1 MNKIKDQSRKED
13 EMVALF
19 PLIYSARDALVKLA
33 EKESRKYRITFIQ
46 GRILY
51 VLAHEKRAM
60 TQNELSNILQRR
72 FNSVSTLVSRMV
84 KKGLLQKTKSEDDN
98 QFYVDITDEGKK
110 LSALIG
116 TRGVTEVF
124 QTLSAEE
131 GNQLRDTL
139 KKIINETYKA
149 LLTKKEDNR
158 PFML

>member
-1 MNKIKDQSRKED
+1 MNKTKDRVRKED
-13 EMVALF
+13 ELVALF

-51 VLAHEKRAM
+51 VLAHGKRAM

-84 KKGLLQKTKSEDDN
+84 KKGLLQKTKSEEDN
-98 QFYVDITDEGKK
+98 QFYVDITEEGRK

-116 TRGVTEVF
+116 NRGVTGVF
-124 QTLSAEE
+124 QTLSPEE
-131 GNQLRDTL
+131 GNQLRGTL
-139 KKIINETYKA
+139 NKIIDETYKA

-158 PFML
+158 PFLL